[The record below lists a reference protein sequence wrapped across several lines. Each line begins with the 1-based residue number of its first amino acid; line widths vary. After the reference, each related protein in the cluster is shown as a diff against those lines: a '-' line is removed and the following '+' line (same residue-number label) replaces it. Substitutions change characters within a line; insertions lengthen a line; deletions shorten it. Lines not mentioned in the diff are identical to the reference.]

1 MKTNNK
7 DKFIKIISTI
17 CKIKHQEINLNKNIS
32 DYKELDSLNNI
43 RLILELNKAYKKKI
57 KIEKLEKIKT
67 LSELYR
73 IVNE

>member
-7 DKFIKIISTI
+7 NKFIKIISNI
-17 CKIKHQEINLNKNIS
+17 CKIKYQEINLNKNIS

-43 RLILELNKAYKKKI
+43 RLILELNKVYKKKI
-57 KIEKLEKIKT
+57 KIEKLEKIKKF
-67 LSELYR
+67 SELYR

>member
-7 DKFIKIISTI
+7 NKFIKIISTI
-17 CKIKHQEINLNKNIS
+17 CKIKQQEINLNKNIS

>member
-7 DKFIKIISTI
+7 NKFIKIISTI
-17 CKIKHQEINLNKNIS
+17 CKIKQQEINLNKNIS

-57 KIEKLEKIKT
+57 K
-67 LSELYR
+67 
-73 IVNE
+73 